1 MQEAEM
7 SGGSERKQFFMIL
20 VVCLV
25 GFFILSVVGVLKF
38 SLAPGLR
45 ASYAGAEGASAPATA
60 ATAARS
66 AFPTVAGG
74 SGATGSLADLVEK
87 LSPAVV
93 NISTTKVVKMN
104 GKRSPHGEM
113 FPFDRFFGG
122 EEEFYKRFFGDNP
135 EKEFRQRSLGSG
147 FIISKDGYIFTN
159 NHVIEKADK
168 IKVRLSTG
176 KEYDATVKGRDPR
189 TDLALIKITP
199 DNSLPT
205 VNLGDSDRL
214 RVGDWVMAI
223 GNPFG
228 LDHTVTA
235 GIVSAKGRVIGA
247 GPYDNFIQTDASI
260 NPGNSGG
267 PLFNMA
273 GEVVGINTAIVAQGQ
288 GIGFAIPVNMAKEIL
303 EDLKA
308 KGKVTRG
315 WLGVSVQDITEDLA
329 KSLKLQDRNGALV
342 TEVFEGDPAD
352 KAGIK
357 QGDIII
363 EVDGKKIKDTHEL
376 LRAVAVLPVGKKAAV
391 KVLRE
396 GQVKELQLTVAE
408 REEKKEM
415 AAGRGESKD
424 TYGMAVQDITPEI
437 AKQLGLP
444 STGGVIVTK
453 VREGSPSDEAG
464 LQPYDVILQVNRV
477 KVATVKDFMREIS
490 KKTAEDRVLLLIRRG
505 KGTYYVALRKE

>member
-1 MQEAEM
+1 MID
-7 SGGSERKQFFMIL
+7 GSNERKNFFVIL
-20 VVCLV
+20 VICLV

-45 ASYAGAEGASAPATA
+45 SSYAGAEGVSAPAT
-60 ATAARS
+60 
-66 AFPTVAGG
+66 PTVAPKTAFPSVPGG
-74 SGATGSLADLVEK
+74 FGAPGSLADLVEK

-93 NISTTKVVKMN
+93 NISTTKVVKMD
-104 GKRSPHGEM
+104 GKRSPNGDM

-122 EEEFYKRFFGDNP
+122 EEDLYKRFFGDNP
-135 EKEFRQRSLGSG
+135 EKEFKQRSLGSG

-168 IKVRLSTG
+168 IKVRLSSG

-189 TDLALIKITP
+189 TDLALIKINP

-205 VNLGDSDRL
+205 VSLGDSDRL

-329 KSLKLQDRNGALV
+329 KSLKLKDRNGALV

-363 EVDGKKIKDTHEL
+363 EVDGKKVKDTHEL
-376 LRAVAVLPVGKKAAV
+376 LRFVAVLPVGKKAAV

-408 REEKKEM
+408 REEKKEV
-415 AAGRGESKD
+415 AGARGETKD
-424 TYGMAVQDITPEI
+424 TFGMSVQDITPEI
-437 AKQLGLP
+437 AKQLGLS
-444 STGGVIVTK
+444 STGGVIATK
-453 VREGSPSDEAG
+453 IREGSAADEAG

-477 KVATVKDFMREIS
+477 KVGSVKDFQREIS
-490 KKTAEDRVLLLIRRG
+490 KKTADDRVLLLIRRG
-505 KGTYYVALRKE
+505 KGTYYVAMKKEQ

>member
-1 MQEAEM
+1 M

-45 ASYAGAEGASAPATA
+45 SSYAGAEGASAPATA
-60 ATAARS
+60 ATAPKT
-66 AFPTVAGG
+66 AFPSILGG
-74 SGATGSLADLVEK
+74 SGAPGSLADLVEK

-93 NISTTKVVKMN
+93 NISTTKVVKMD
-104 GKRSPHGEM
+104 GKRSPHGEI

-363 EVDGKKIKDTHEL
+363 EV
-376 LRAVAVLPVGKKAAV
+376 
-391 KVLRE
+391 
-396 GQVKELQLTVAE
+396 
-408 REEKKEM
+408 
-415 AAGRGESKD
+415 
-424 TYGMAVQDITPEI
+424 
-437 AKQLGLP
+437 
-444 STGGVIVTK
+444 
-453 VREGSPSDEAG
+453 
-464 LQPYDVILQVNRV
+464 
-477 KVATVKDFMREIS
+477 
-490 KKTAEDRVLLLIRRG
+490 
-505 KGTYYVALRKE
+505 

>member
-1 MQEAEM
+1 M
-7 SGGSERKQFFMIL
+7 SAGERKQFFTIL
-20 VVCLV
+20 IVCLV
-25 GFFILSVVGVLKF
+25 GFFILSVVGLLRF

-45 ASYAGAEGASAPATA
+45 SSYAGADGASAPAAPA
-60 ATAARS
+60 AASKTV
-66 AFPTVAGG
+66 FPSVLGG
-74 SGATGSLADLVEK
+74 SGAPGSLADLVEK

-93 NISTTKVVKMN
+93 NISTTKLVKMD
-104 GKRSPHGEM
+104 GKRTPSNEM

-122 EEEFYKRFFGDNP
+122 EEDYYKRYFGDNP

-176 KEYDATVKGRDPR
+176 KEYDAIVKGRDPR
-189 TDLALIKITP
+189 TDIALIKITP
-199 DNSLPT
+199 ENSLPT
-205 VNLGDSDRL
+205 VSLGDSDRL
-214 RVGDWVMAI
+214 RVGDSVMAI

-329 KSLKLQDRNGALV
+329 KSLKLQDRSGALV

-363 EVDGKKIKDTHEL
+363 EVDGKKVKDTHEL
-376 LRAVAVLPVGKKAAV
+376 LRAVAVLTVGKKAAL

-408 REEKKEM
+408 REDKKEL
-415 AAGRGESKD
+415 AAAKGDSKD
-424 TYGMAVQDITPEI
+424 TYGMSVQDITAEI

-444 STGGVIVTK
+444 SAGGVIVTR
-453 VREGSPSDEAG
+453 VREGSAADEAG
-464 LQPYDVILQVNRV
+464 LQPYDVVLQVNRV
-477 KVATVKDFMREIS
+477 KVASVKNFMREIS
-490 KKTAEDRVLLLIRRG
+490 RKTAEDRVLLLIKRG